1 MDSKSIRI
9 MAITVALM
17 MIITPLCVIDSSFDG
32 KSSVT
37 YTGDYT
43 ITSSSELANGT
54 YTSTEADHNAILITG
69 DIDVLLENLTV
80 DKTGKSN
87 SGDSAN
93 FYGINSAIMAKS
105 GANVTINGGTIT
117 TDASGANGVFSYGGN
132 VTGGDGTTV
141 TLTDVTII
149 TSGSNSGGIMT
160 TGEGITVANDLTITT
175 SGGSSAPIRSDRG
188 GGTVI
193 VNGGTYTSSGS
204 GSPAIYSTADI
215 TVSEATLTTYT
226 SQGVCIEG
234 NNSVT
239 LNDCTLTTNN
249 KSNHNSYFANSI
261 LIYQSSSGDAKSG
274 TSTFNAT
281 GGTITGNYGHIIH
294 VTHTDTI
301 ITLTG
306 VTIVNND
313 SENILLSV
321 CDNHWGSGLN
331 TAEFNAVDQKMA
343 GTILVGDNSYL
354 ELNITGSSKFTG
366 TVKQFIVDDD
376 KETGTVDS
384 TGTASCDVTLGS
396 NAKWVLTEDTYVKS
410 FTGDVSNIVS
420 NGYKFYVAGTQ
431 MSGLTET
438 DTDPEEEDE
447 PIVDPEEEEEDDPQ
461 EDVKTSDNTM
471 LYIGIAVAAVAIVAG
486 AFLFLRAKKP

>member
-1 MDSKSIRI
+1 MASKNSRI
-9 MAITVALM
+9 MAVIMALA
-17 MIITPLCVIDSSFDG
+17 IVLSPLCISDTSDG
-32 KSSVT
+32 KTVS
-37 YTGDYT
+37 YIGDYT
-43 ITSSSELANGT
+43 ISSDTELTNGI
-54 YTSTEADHNAILITG
+54 YSSTEADHNAILVTG
-69 DIDVLLENLTV
+69 DVDVSLINVTV
-80 DKTGKSN
+80 DKTGKSG

-105 GANVTINGGTIT
+105 GANLTITGGKIT

-141 TLTDVTII
+141 TISDVTIT

-160 TGEGITVANDLTITT
+160 TGEGKTVANNLTITT

-215 TVSEATLTTYT
+215 TVSEAILTTYT

-239 LNDCTLTTNN
+239 LKDCTLTTNN

-274 TSTFNAT
+274 TSTFNAS

-294 VTHTDTI
+294 VTHTDTV

-306 VTIVNND
+306 VNIVNND
-313 SENILLSV
+313 SDNILLSV

-331 TAEFNAVDQKMA
+331 TAEFNAVDQIME
-343 GTILVGDNSYL
+343 GTILVGDNSSL
-354 ELNITGSSKFTG
+354 DLNMTGTSKFTG

-376 KETGTVDS
+376 KGTGTING
-384 TGTASCDVTLGS
+384 TGTAVCDVVLGN
-396 NAKWVLTEDTYVKS
+396 NAKWILTEDTYVKS
-410 FTGDVSNIVS
+410 FSGDASNVVS
-420 NGYKFYVAGTQ
+420 NGYKLYVAGSE
-431 MSGLTET
+431 MSGLTEEDT
-438 DTDPEEEDE
+438 DNPTDEDPEED
-447 PIVDPEEEEEDDPQ
+447 ISGGNGSSDD
-461 EDVKTSDNTM
+461 DGTGNLM
-471 LYIGIAVAAVAIVAG
+471 LYAGIAIAVVVLVG
-486 AFLFLRAKKP
+486 GMLMFFRSKKP